1 MNIHYSVIGNIHTNS
16 CYSSGVHTVC
26 GSFVQKVIYKE
37 PKGFYLDFDRAI
49 ETVIFIGTLSETR
62 MPAKEQERLL
72 SLETNGTGKP

>member
-1 MNIHYSVIGNIHTNS
+1 MVLLYK
-16 CYSSGVHTVC
+16 
-26 GSFVQKVIYKE
+26 KVIYKE